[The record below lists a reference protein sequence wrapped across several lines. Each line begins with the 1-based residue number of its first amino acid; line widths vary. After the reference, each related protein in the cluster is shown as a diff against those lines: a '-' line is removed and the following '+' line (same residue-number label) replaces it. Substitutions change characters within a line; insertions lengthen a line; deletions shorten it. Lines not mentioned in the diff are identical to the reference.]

1 MSISGSFG
9 ETAGNVILLF
19 LIASLKCWLHGP
31 VGLVKAEGAQLEI
44 RDFFLHVNCN
54 LLTDFECLRYVP
66 QP

>member
-44 RDFFLHVNCN
+44 RDFFLHVDCN
-54 LLTDFECLRYVP
+54 Y
-66 QP
+66 